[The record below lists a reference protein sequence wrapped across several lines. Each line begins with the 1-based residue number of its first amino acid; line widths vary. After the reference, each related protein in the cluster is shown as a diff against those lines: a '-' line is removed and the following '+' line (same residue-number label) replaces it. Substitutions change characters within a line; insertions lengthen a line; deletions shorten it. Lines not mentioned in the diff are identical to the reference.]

1 MTTFFDEP
9 MGNPPGDNERFNRVE
24 TINGYTSNNKPVAE
38 YNSGQASI
46 KNKHH
51 HLEDDDLDLYNYTS
65 KIKIIG
71 TGGAGNNTIYRTYV
85 KGNLNRNALNTGSLE
100 LWSVNS
106 DAADLKKKTVHNNC
120 RISDIKRVLIGK
132 NRQRGSGCGGHIEL
146 GALCAED
153 DKDRL
158 TALVSGTDLI
168 ILSYGLGGGTGTG
181 SGPVIARTAK
191 GVQSNFGGRPPIVIS
206 VCTFPFIVEGVHRE
220 KNAVEGLKKI
230 RQYSDTVIMID
241 NEKIKEH
248 FGDYPVNDA
257 FSSADELVISK
268 FIKGLTD
275 TLSNAGVINIDF
287 ADISRIMTKGGMSVV
302 GVGSGKGHNKVVEA
316 IDNSFKQ
323 VLFDVNY
330 KTAKGMLIN
339 VIGGND
345 MTLEEAVSACQ
356 LANKEVGDDV
366 DVMWGV
372 TIDPGYVDRVDVITI
387 FTGVYSPTLSWI
399 DEIGKPISDTMR
411 EV

>member
-1 MTTFFDEP
+1 MEP
-9 MGNPPGDNERFNRVE
+9 FKSGN
-24 TINGYTSNNKPVAE
+24 
-38 YNSGQASI
+38 
-46 KNKHH
+46 KN
-51 HLEDDDLDLYNYTS
+51 HLEDDDLDLYDYRS

-71 TGGAGNNTIYRTYV
+71 TGGAGNNSVKRTYV
-85 KGNLNRNALNTGSLE
+85 RGNLNQDAINTGEIE
-100 LWSVNS
+100 LWSVNT
-106 DAADLKKKTVHNNC
+106 DASDLKKKTEHNNQ
-120 RISDIKRVLIGK
+120 RIRDINRMLIGK
-132 NRQRGSGCGGHIEL
+132 DIQRGCGCGGHIEL

-153 DKDRL
+153 DKDRIE
-158 TALVSGTDLI
+158 AIVKGCDLI

-181 SGPVIARTAK
+181 SAPVIARIAK
-191 GVQSNFGGRPPIVIS
+191 NVRSNFGNRPPIIIS
-206 VCTFPFIVEGVHRE
+206 VCTFPFIVEGEQRE
-220 KNAVEGLKKI
+220 NNAALGLKKI

-241 NEKIKEH
+241 NEKIREH
-248 FGDYPVNDA
+248 FGILPVNEA

-302 GVGSGKGHNKVVEA
+302 GVGCGKGHNKVAEA
-316 IDNSFKQ
+316 IEDSFKH

-356 LANKEVGDDV
+356 LANKEVCDNV
-366 DVMWGV
+366 DIMWGV
-372 TIDPGYVDRVDVITI
+372 TIDTGYADRVDVITI
-387 FTGVYSPTLSWI
+387 FTGVDPRDSVYACEADRTLCSI
-399 DEIGKPISDTMR
+399 IPSI
-411 EV
+411 